1 MKKGKKYWN
10 ILGKFHSIQNTIFVL
25 TASLVLF
32 AVITVTVISLNYT
45 RSSIFENTVTYNR
58 QLTGQ
63 VNADIDSYISYMENI
78 SSMLAENLDVK
89 KYLFGE
95 GEEAD
100 EAGVQLLSQFSTVLS
115 SREDIYNL
123 GILQKNGKA
132 LLNEGKSR
140 LNTYVDMEKQEWYRR
155 AVENKA
161 SFYLSSA
168 HVQHMIQ
175 GERPWV
181 ITLSRY
187 IPDPMNKEGGVL
199 FVDLNYSA
207 IRKLCDDS
215 SVGKKGYIFILDE
228 DGNIVYHP
236 QQQQLYNELQ
246 TEYIDEVMNC
256 QTDVLNMGDGDSA
269 RLYTISRSDT
279 TGWTVVS
286 CSYISELLKKSEEA
300 QKIYMLMAVVLV
312 AIALLISSF
321 MAKSITQP
329 ILKLQSSM
337 ALIQE
342 GDFRAGNVE
351 VESRNEI
358 GSLTETFNV
367 MTLRIQ
373 ELMEQNINEQKAKRK
388 SEMKA
393 LQSQINPHFLYNTLD
408 SIIWMAESG
417 KNEEVVLMTA
427 SLARLLR
434 QNISNEEEEISI
446 FEEVEYCKNYL
457 TIQKMRYKDKLEFRI
472 DVAPEITSCQIIKL
486 VLQPLIENAIY
497 HGLKYK
503 ESKGLLELIGY
514 AAGENII
521 FEIRD
526 NGVGMDEETLNH
538 IFERH
543 TVNYRSNG
551 VGVYNVER
559 RIKLTYGQEY
569 GITYKSRPG
578 EGTVARVCIPK
589 ERRDVHEKA

>member
-1 MKKGKKYWN
+1 MKKEKKYWS

-25 TASLVLF
+25 MASLVLF
-32 AVITVTVISLNYT
+32 AVITVTVISLNFT

-132 LLNEGKSR
+132 LLNEGKSK

-155 AVENKA
+155 AVENKD

-187 IPDPMNKEGGVL
+187 IPDPMNNEGGVL

-228 DGNIVYHP
+228 GGNIVYHP

-256 QTDVLNMGDGDSA
+256 QSDVLNMGEGDST
-269 RLYTISRSDT
+269 RLYTISRSDK

-286 CSYISELLKKSEEA
+286 CSYTAELLKKSEEA
-300 QKIYMLMAVVLV
+300 QKIYMVMAVVLV

-446 FEEVEYCKNYL
+446 FEEVEYCRNYL

-514 AAGENII
+514 AAGEDII

-526 NGVGMDEETLNH
+526 NGVGMDEDTLNH

-589 ERRDVHEKA
+589 ERRDLHEKA

>member
-1 MKKGKKYWN
+1 MKKEKKHWN
-10 ILGKFHSIQNTIFVL
+10 ILGKFRSIQNTIFVL

-32 AVITVTVISLNYT
+32 AVITVTVISLNFT

-89 KYLFGE
+89 KYLFGN
-95 GEEAD
+95 GKEAD

-132 LLNEGKSR
+132 LLNKGKSR
-140 LNTYVDMEKQEWYRR
+140 LNTYVDMEKQEWYGK

-168 HVQHMIQ
+168 HVQHIIQ

-187 IPDPMNKEGGVL
+187 IPDSMDKEGGVL

-256 QTDVLNMGDGDSA
+256 QTDVLNMGEGESA
-269 RLYTISRSDT
+269 RLYTISRSAT

-286 CSYISELLKKSEEA
+286 CSYTAELLKKSEEA
-300 QKIYMLMAVVLV
+300 QKIYMLMAIVLV

-446 FEEVEYCKNYL
+446 FEEVEYCRNYL

-472 DVAPEITSCQIIKL
+472 DVASEITSCQIIKL

-514 AAGENII
+514 AAGEDII

-559 RIKLTYGQEY
+559 RIKLTYGQDY

-589 ERRDVHEKA
+589 ERRD

>member
-1 MKKGKKYWN
+1 MKKEKKYWN

-25 TASLVLF
+25 MASLVLF
-32 AVITVTVISLNYT
+32 AVITVTVISLNFT

-140 LNTYVDMEKQEWYRR
+140 LNTYVDMENQEWYRR
-155 AVENKA
+155 AVENKD

-187 IPDPMNKEGGVL
+187 IPDPMNNEGGVL

-228 DGNIVYHP
+228 GGNIVYHP

-256 QTDVLNMGDGDSA
+256 QSDVLNMGEGDST
-269 RLYTISRSDT
+269 RLYTISRSDK

-286 CSYISELLKKSEEA
+286 CSYTAELLKKSEEA
-300 QKIYMLMAVVLV
+300 QKIYMVMAVVLV

-446 FEEVEYCKNYL
+446 FEEVEYCRNYL

-514 AAGENII
+514 AAGEDII

-526 NGVGMDEETLNH
+526 NGVGMDEDTLNH

-589 ERRDVHEKA
+589 ERRDLHEKA

>member
-1 MKKGKKYWN
+1 MKKEKKYWN

-25 TASLVLF
+25 MASLVLF
-32 AVITVTVISLNYT
+32 AVITVTVISLNFT

-140 LNTYVDMEKQEWYRR
+140 LNTYVDMENQEWYRR
-155 AVENKA
+155 AVENKD

-215 SVGKKGYIFILDE
+215 SVGKKGYIFILDK

-256 QTDVLNMGDGDSA
+256 QTDVLNMGNGDSA

-300 QKIYMLMAVVLV
+300 QKIYMLMAVLLV

-446 FEEVEYCKNYL
+446 FEEVEYCRNYL

-514 AAGENII
+514 AAGEDII

-526 NGVGMDEETLNH
+526 NGVGMDEDTLNH

-589 ERRDVHEKA
+589 ERRDLHEKA

>member
-1 MKKGKKYWN
+1 MKKEKKHWN
-10 ILGKFHSIQNTIFVL
+10 ILGKFRSIQNTIFVL

-32 AVITVTVISLNYT
+32 AVITVTVISLNFT

-58 QLTGQ
+58 QLIGQ

-155 AVENKA
+155 AVENRD

-300 QKIYMLMAVVLV
+300 QIIYMLMAVVLV

-446 FEEVEYCKNYL
+446 FDEVEYCRNYL

-472 DVAPEITSCQIIKL
+472 DVTPEITSCQIIKL

-514 AAGENII
+514 AAGEDII

-569 GITYKSRPG
+569 GITYKSRSG

-589 ERRDVHEKA
+589 ERRDLHEKA

>member
-1 MKKGKKYWN
+1 MKKGKQYWN

-25 TASLVLF
+25 MASLVLF
-32 AVITVTVISLNYT
+32 AVITVTVISLNFT

-132 LLNEGKSR
+132 LLNEGKSK

-155 AVENKA
+155 AVENKD

-187 IPDPMNKEGGVL
+187 IPDPMNNEGGVL

-228 DGNIVYHP
+228 GGNIVYHP

-256 QTDVLNMGDGDSA
+256 QSDVLNMGEGDST
-269 RLYTISRSDT
+269 RLYTISRSDK

-286 CSYISELLKKSEEA
+286 CSYTAELLKKSEEA
-300 QKIYMLMAVVLV
+300 QKIYMVMAVVLV

-446 FEEVEYCKNYL
+446 FEEVEYCRNYL

-514 AAGENII
+514 AAGEDII

-526 NGVGMDEETLNH
+526 NGVGMDEDTLNH

-589 ERRDVHEKA
+589 ERRDLHEKA

>member
-1 MKKGKKYWN
+1 MKKEKKHWN
-10 ILGKFHSIQNTIFVL
+10 ILGKFRSIQNTIFVL

-32 AVITVTVISLNYT
+32 AVITVTVISLNFT

-155 AVENKA
+155 AVENRD

-300 QKIYMLMAVVLV
+300 QIIHMLMAVVLV

-446 FEEVEYCKNYL
+446 FDEVEYCRNYL

-514 AAGENII
+514 AAGEDII

-569 GITYKSRPG
+569 GITYKSRSG

-589 ERRDVHEKA
+589 ERRDLHEKA

>member
-1 MKKGKKYWN
+1 MKKEKKHWS

-25 TASLVLF
+25 MASLVLF
-32 AVITVTVISLNYT
+32 AVVTVTVTSLNFT

-89 KYLFGE
+89 KYLFGK

-123 GILQKNGKA
+123 GILQENGKA
-132 LLNEGKSR
+132 LLNKGKSK
-140 LNTYVDMEKQEWYRR
+140 LNTYVDMEKQEWYGK

-168 HVQHMIQ
+168 HVQHIIQ

-187 IPDPMNKEGGVL
+187 IPDSMDKQGGVL

-256 QTDVLNMGDGDSA
+256 QTDVLNMGEGDSA
-269 RLYTISRSDT
+269 RLYTISRSEI

-300 QKIYMLMAVVLV
+300 QKIYMLMAIVLV

-373 ELMEQNINEQKAKRK
+373 ELMEQIINEQKAKRK

-446 FEEVEYCKNYL
+446 FEEVEYCRNYL

-514 AAGENII
+514 AAGEDII

-569 GITYKSRPG
+569 GITYKSRSG

-589 ERRDVHEKA
+589 ERRDLHEKA

>member
-1 MKKGKKYWN
+1 MKKEKKYWN

-25 TASLVLF
+25 MASLVLF
-32 AVITVTVISLNYT
+32 AVITVTVISLNFT

-140 LNTYVDMEKQEWYRR
+140 LNTYVDMENQEWYRR
-155 AVENKA
+155 AVENKD

-215 SVGKKGYIFILDE
+215 SVGKKGYIFILDK

-256 QTDVLNMGDGDSA
+256 QTDVLNMGNGDSA

-300 QKIYMLMAVVLV
+300 QKIYMLMAVLLV

-342 GDFRAGNVE
+342 GNFRAGNVE

-446 FEEVEYCKNYL
+446 FEEVEYCRNYL

-472 DVAPEITSCQIIKL
+472 DVASEITSCQIIKL

-514 AAGENII
+514 AAGEDII

-589 ERRDVHEKA
+589 ERRDLHEKA

>member
-1 MKKGKKYWN
+1 MKKEKKHWN
-10 ILGKFHSIQNTIFVL
+10 ILGKFRSIQNTIFVL

-32 AVITVTVISLNYT
+32 AVITVTVISLNFT

-155 AVENKA
+155 AVENRD

-300 QKIYMLMAVVLV
+300 QIIYMLMAVVLV

-373 ELMEQNINEQKAKRK
+373 ELTEQNINEQKTKRK

-393 LQSQINPHFLYNTLD
+393 LQSQINPQFLYNTLY

-446 FEEVEYCKNYL
+446 FDEVEYCRNYL

-514 AAGENII
+514 AAGEDII

-569 GITYKSRPG
+569 GITYKSRSG

-589 ERRDVHEKA
+589 ERRDLHEKA

>member
-1 MKKGKKYWN
+1 MKKEKKYWN

-25 TASLVLF
+25 MASLVLF
-32 AVITVTVISLNYT
+32 AVITVTVISLNFT

-132 LLNEGKSR
+132 LLNEGKSK

-155 AVENKA
+155 AVENKD

-187 IPDPMNKEGGVL
+187 IPDPMNNEGGVL

-228 DGNIVYHP
+228 GGNIVYHP

-256 QTDVLNMGDGDSA
+256 QSDVLNMGEGDST
-269 RLYTISRSDT
+269 RLYTISRSDK

-286 CSYISELLKKSEEA
+286 CSYTAELLKKSEEA
-300 QKIYMLMAVVLV
+300 QKIYMVMAVVLV

-446 FEEVEYCKNYL
+446 FEEVEYCRNYL

-514 AAGENII
+514 AAGEDII

-526 NGVGMDEETLNH
+526 NGVGMDEDTLNH

-589 ERRDVHEKA
+589 ERRDLHEKA

>member
-1 MKKGKKYWN
+1 MKKEKKHWN
-10 ILGKFHSIQNTIFVL
+10 ILGKFRSIQNTIFVL

-32 AVITVTVISLNYT
+32 AVITVTVISLNFT

-155 AVENKA
+155 AVENRD

-286 CSYISELLKKSEEA
+286 CSYISELLKKSGEA
-300 QKIYMLMAVVLV
+300 QIIYMLMAVVLV

-446 FEEVEYCKNYL
+446 FDEVEYCRNYL

-514 AAGENII
+514 AAGEDII

-569 GITYKSRPG
+569 GITYKSRSG

-589 ERRDVHEKA
+589 ERRDLHEKA

>member
-1 MKKGKKYWN
+1 MKKEKKHWN
-10 ILGKFHSIQNTIFVL
+10 ILGKFRSIQNTIFVL

-32 AVITVTVISLNYT
+32 AVITVTVISLNFT

-155 AVENKA
+155 AVENRD

-300 QKIYMLMAVVLV
+300 QIIYMLMAVVLV

-446 FEEVEYCKNYL
+446 FDEVEYCRNYL

-514 AAGENII
+514 AAGEDII

-569 GITYKSRPG
+569 GITYKSRSG

-589 ERRDVHEKA
+589 ERRDLHEKA

>member
-1 MKKGKKYWN
+1 MKKEKKYWS

-25 TASLVLF
+25 MASLVLF
-32 AVITVTVISLNYT
+32 AVITVTVISLNFT

-132 LLNEGKSR
+132 LLNEGKSK

-155 AVENKA
+155 AVENKD

-228 DGNIVYHP
+228 GGNIVYHP

-256 QTDVLNMGDGDSA
+256 QTDVLNMGNGDSA

-300 QKIYMLMAVVLV
+300 QKIYMLMAVLLV

-446 FEEVEYCKNYL
+446 FEEVEYCRNYL

-514 AAGENII
+514 AAGEDII

-589 ERRDVHEKA
+589 ERRDLHEKA

>member
-1 MKKGKKYWN
+1 MKKEKKHWN
-10 ILGKFHSIQNTIFVL
+10 ILGKFRSIQNTIFVL

-32 AVITVTVISLNYT
+32 AVITVTVISLNFT

-155 AVENKA
+155 AVENRD

-300 QKIYMLMAVVLV
+300 QIIHMLMAVVLV

-446 FEEVEYCKNYL
+446 FDEVEYCRNYL

-514 AAGENII
+514 AAGEDII

-589 ERRDVHEKA
+589 ERRDLHEKA

>member
-1 MKKGKKYWN
+1 MKKEKKYWN

-25 TASLVLF
+25 MASLVLF
-32 AVITVTVISLNYT
+32 AVITVTVISLNFT

-140 LNTYVDMEKQEWYRR
+140 LNTYVDMENQEWYRR
-155 AVENKA
+155 AVENKD

-256 QTDVLNMGDGDSA
+256 QSDVLNMGNGDSA

-286 CSYISELLKKSEEA
+286 CSYISELLRKSEEA
-300 QKIYMLMAVVLV
+300 QKIYMLMAVLLV

-446 FEEVEYCKNYL
+446 FEEVEYCRNYL

-472 DVAPEITSCQIIKL
+472 DVASEITSCQIIKL

-514 AAGENII
+514 AAGEDII

-589 ERRDVHEKA
+589 ERRDLHEKA

>member
-1 MKKGKKYWN
+1 MKKEKKYWS

-25 TASLVLF
+25 MASLVLF
-32 AVITVTVISLNYT
+32 AVITVTVISLNFT

-89 KYLFGE
+89 KYLFGN
-95 GEEAD
+95 GKEAD

-132 LLNEGKSR
+132 LLNKGKSR
-140 LNTYVDMEKQEWYRR
+140 LNTYVDMEKQEWYGK

-168 HVQHMIQ
+168 HVQHIIQ

-187 IPDPMNKEGGVL
+187 IPDSMDKEGGVL

-256 QTDVLNMGDGDSA
+256 QTDVLNMGEGESA
-269 RLYTISRSDT
+269 RLYTISRSAT

-300 QKIYMLMAVVLV
+300 QKIYMLMAIVLV

-446 FEEVEYCKNYL
+446 FEEVEYCRNYL

-472 DVAPEITSCQIIKL
+472 DVASEITSCQIIKL

-514 AAGENII
+514 AAGEDII

-559 RIKLTYGQEY
+559 RIKLTYGQDY

-589 ERRDVHEKA
+589 ERRD

>member
-1 MKKGKKYWN
+1 MKKEKKYWN

-25 TASLVLF
+25 MASLVLF
-32 AVITVTVISLNYT
+32 AVVTVTIISLNFT
-45 RSSIFENTVTYNR
+45 KSSIFENTVTYNR
-58 QLTGQ
+58 QLTSQ

-89 KYLFGE
+89 KYLFGM

-100 EAGVQLLSQFSTVLS
+100 EAGGQLLSQFSTVLS

-140 LNTYVDMEKQEWYRR
+140 LNAYVDMENQEWYRR
-155 AVENKA
+155 AVENKY

-168 HVQHMIQ
+168 HVQHIIQ

-256 QTDVLNMGDGDSA
+256 QSDVLNMGEGDSA
-269 RLYTISRSDT
+269 RLYTISRSDK

-446 FEEVEYCKNYL
+446 FEEVEYCRNYL

-514 AAGENII
+514 ASGEDII

-569 GITYKSRPG
+569 GITYKSKPG

-589 ERRDVHEKA
+589 ERRDLHEKA

>member
-1 MKKGKKYWN
+1 MKKEKKHWN
-10 ILGKFHSIQNTIFVL
+10 ILGKFRSIQNTIFVL

-32 AVITVTVISLNYT
+32 AVITVTVISLNFT

-58 QLTGQ
+58 QLIGQ

-155 AVENKA
+155 AVENRD

-300 QKIYMLMAVVLV
+300 QIIYMLMAVVLV

-446 FEEVEYCKNYL
+446 FDEVEYCRNYL

-514 AAGENII
+514 AAGEDII

-589 ERRDVHEKA
+589 ERRDLHEKA

>member
-1 MKKGKKYWN
+1 MKKEKKHWN
-10 ILGKFHSIQNTIFVL
+10 ILGKFRSIQNTIFVL

-32 AVITVTVISLNYT
+32 AVITVTVISLNFT

-58 QLTGQ
+58 QLIGQ

-155 AVENKA
+155 AVENRD

-300 QKIYMLMAVVLV
+300 QIIYMLMAVVLV

-373 ELMEQNINEQKAKRK
+373 KLMEQNINEQKAKRK

-446 FEEVEYCKNYL
+446 FDEVEYCRNYL

-514 AAGENII
+514 AAGEDII

-589 ERRDVHEKA
+589 ERRDLHEKA

>member
-1 MKKGKKYWN
+1 MKKEKKHWN
-10 ILGKFHSIQNTIFVL
+10 ILGKFRSIQNTIFVL

-32 AVITVTVISLNYT
+32 AVITVTVISLNFT

-155 AVENKA
+155 AVENRD

-300 QKIYMLMAVVLV
+300 QIIYMLMAVVLV

-446 FEEVEYCKNYL
+446 FDEVEYCRNYL

-472 DVAPEITSCQIIKL
+472 DVTPEITSCQIIKL

-514 AAGENII
+514 AAGEDII

>member
-1 MKKGKKYWN
+1 MKKEKKYWS

-25 TASLVLF
+25 MASLVLF
-32 AVITVTVISLNYT
+32 AVITVTVISLNFT

-155 AVENKA
+155 AVENKD

-228 DGNIVYHP
+228 GGNIVYHP

-256 QTDVLNMGDGDSA
+256 QTDVLNMGNGDSA

-300 QKIYMLMAVVLV
+300 QKIYMLMAVLLV

-321 MAKSITQP
+321 MAKSITHP

-446 FEEVEYCKNYL
+446 FEEVEYCRNYL

-514 AAGENII
+514 AAGEDII

-589 ERRDVHEKA
+589 ERRDLHEKA

>member
-1 MKKGKKYWN
+1 MKKEKKYWS

-25 TASLVLF
+25 MASLVLF
-32 AVITVTVISLNYT
+32 AVITVTVISLNFT

-89 KYLFGE
+89 KYLFGN
-95 GEEAD
+95 GKEAD

-132 LLNEGKSR
+132 LLNKGKSR
-140 LNTYVDMEKQEWYRR
+140 LNTYVDMEKQEWYGK

-168 HVQHMIQ
+168 HVQHIIQ

-187 IPDPMNKEGGVL
+187 IPDSMDKEGGVL

-256 QTDVLNMGDGDSA
+256 QTDVLNMGEGESA
-269 RLYTISRSDT
+269 RLYTISRSAT

-286 CSYISELLKKSEEA
+286 CSYTAELLKKSEEA
-300 QKIYMLMAVVLV
+300 QKIYMLMAIVLV

-446 FEEVEYCKNYL
+446 FEEVEYCRNYL

-472 DVAPEITSCQIIKL
+472 DVASEITSCQIIKL

-514 AAGENII
+514 AAGEDII

-559 RIKLTYGQEY
+559 RIKLTYGQDY

-589 ERRDVHEKA
+589 ERRD

>member
-1 MKKGKKYWN
+1 MKKEKKHWN
-10 ILGKFHSIQNTIFVL
+10 ILGKFRSIQNTIFVL

-32 AVITVTVISLNYT
+32 AVITVTVISLNFT

-155 AVENKA
+155 AVENRD

-286 CSYISELLKKSEEA
+286 CSYISELLKKSGEA
-300 QKIYMLMAVVLV
+300 QIIYMLMAVVLV

-446 FEEVEYCKNYL
+446 FDEVEYCRNYL

-514 AAGENII
+514 AAGEDII

-569 GITYKSRPG
+569 GITYKSRSG
-578 EGTVARVCIPK
+578 ERTVARVCIPK
-589 ERRDVHEKA
+589 ERRDLHEKA

>member
-1 MKKGKKYWN
+1 MKKEKKHWN
-10 ILGKFHSIQNTIFVL
+10 ILGKFRSIQNTIFVL

-32 AVITVTVISLNYT
+32 AVITVTVISLNFT

-132 LLNEGKSR
+132 LLNKGKSR

-155 AVENKA
+155 AVENRD

-300 QKIYMLMAVVLV
+300 QIIHMLMAVVLV

-446 FEEVEYCKNYL
+446 FDEVEYCRNYL

-514 AAGENII
+514 AAGEDII

-569 GITYKSRPG
+569 GITYKSRSG

-589 ERRDVHEKA
+589 ERRDLHEKA

>member
-1 MKKGKKYWN
+1 MKKEKKYWN

-58 QLTGQ
+58 QLIGQ

-155 AVENKA
+155 AVENRD

-286 CSYISELLKKSEEA
+286 CSYISELLKKSGEA
-300 QKIYMLMAVVLV
+300 QIIYMLMAVVLV

-337 ALIQE
+337 ALIQK

-446 FEEVEYCKNYL
+446 FEEVEYCRNYL

-514 AAGENII
+514 AAGEDII

-569 GITYKSRPG
+569 GITYKSRSG

-589 ERRDVHEKA
+589 ERRDLHEKA

>member
-1 MKKGKKYWN
+1 MKKEKKHWN
-10 ILGKFHSIQNTIFVL
+10 ILGKFRSIQNTIFVL

-32 AVITVTVISLNYT
+32 AVITVTVISLNFT

-155 AVENKA
+155 AVENRD

-175 GERPWV
+175 GGRPWV

-300 QKIYMLMAVVLV
+300 QIIHMLMAVVLV

-446 FEEVEYCKNYL
+446 FEEVEYCRNYL

-514 AAGENII
+514 AAGEDII

-569 GITYKSRPG
+569 GITYKSRSG

-589 ERRDVHEKA
+589 ERRDLHEKA

>member
-1 MKKGKKYWN
+1 MKKEKKHWN
-10 ILGKFHSIQNTIFVL
+10 ILGKFRSIQNTIFVL

-32 AVITVTVISLNYT
+32 AVITVTVISLNFT

-155 AVENKA
+155 AVENRD

-286 CSYISELLKKSEEA
+286 CSYISELLKKSGEA
-300 QKIYMLMAVVLV
+300 QIIYMLMAVVLV

-337 ALIQE
+337 ALIQK

-446 FEEVEYCKNYL
+446 FEEVEYCRNYL

-514 AAGENII
+514 AAGEDII

-569 GITYKSRPG
+569 GITYKSRSG

-589 ERRDVHEKA
+589 ERRDLHEKA

>member
-1 MKKGKKYWN
+1 MKKEKKHWN
-10 ILGKFHSIQNTIFVL
+10 ILGKFRSIQNTIFVL

-32 AVITVTVISLNYT
+32 AVITVTVISLNFT

-58 QLTGQ
+58 QLIGQ

-155 AVENKA
+155 AVENRD

-300 QKIYMLMAVVLV
+300 QIIYMLMAVVLV

-337 ALIQE
+337 ALIQK

-446 FEEVEYCKNYL
+446 FDEVEYCRNYL

-514 AAGENII
+514 AAGEDII

>member
-1 MKKGKKYWN
+1 MKKEKKHWN
-10 ILGKFHSIQNTIFVL
+10 ILGKFRSIQNTIFVL

-155 AVENKA
+155 AVENRD

-300 QKIYMLMAVVLV
+300 QIIYMLMAVVLV

-446 FEEVEYCKNYL
+446 FDEVEYCRNYL

-514 AAGENII
+514 AAGEDII

-589 ERRDVHEKA
+589 ERRDLHEKA

>member
-1 MKKGKKYWN
+1 MKKEKKHWN
-10 ILGKFHSIQNTIFVL
+10 ILGKFRSIQNTIFVL

-32 AVITVTVISLNYT
+32 AVITVTVISLNFT

-140 LNTYVDMEKQEWYRR
+140 LNTYVDMEKQEWYRG
-155 AVENKA
+155 AVENRD

-300 QKIYMLMAVVLV
+300 QIIYMLMAVVLV

-373 ELMEQNINEQKAKRK
+373 KLMEQNINEQKAKRK

-446 FEEVEYCKNYL
+446 FDEVEYCRNYL

-472 DVAPEITSCQIIKL
+472 DVTPEITSCQIIKL

-514 AAGENII
+514 AAGEDII

-589 ERRDVHEKA
+589 ERRDLHEKA

>member
-1 MKKGKKYWN
+1 MKKEKKHWN
-10 ILGKFHSIQNTIFVL
+10 ILGKFRSIQNTIFVL

-32 AVITVTVISLNYT
+32 AVITVTVISLNFT

-58 QLTGQ
+58 QLIGQ

-155 AVENKA
+155 AVENRD

-300 QKIYMLMAVVLV
+300 QIIYMLMAVVLV

-446 FEEVEYCKNYL
+446 FDEVEYCRNYL

-514 AAGENII
+514 AAGEDII

-569 GITYKSRPG
+569 GITYKSRSG

-589 ERRDVHEKA
+589 ERRDLHEKA

>member
-1 MKKGKKYWN
+1 MKKEKKYWN

-58 QLTGQ
+58 QLIGQ

-155 AVENKA
+155 AVENRD

-300 QKIYMLMAVVLV
+300 QIIYMLMAVVLV

-337 ALIQE
+337 ALIQK

-446 FEEVEYCKNYL
+446 FDEVEYCRNYL

-514 AAGENII
+514 AAGEDII

-589 ERRDVHEKA
+589 ERRDLHEKA

>member
-1 MKKGKKYWN
+1 MKKEKKYWN

-32 AVITVTVISLNYT
+32 AVITVTVISLNFT

-155 AVENKA
+155 AVENRD

-300 QKIYMLMAVVLV
+300 QIIHMLMAVVLV

-446 FEEVEYCKNYL
+446 FDEVEYCRNYL

-514 AAGENII
+514 AAGEDII

-569 GITYKSRPG
+569 GITYKSRSG

-589 ERRDVHEKA
+589 ERRDLHEKA

>member
-1 MKKGKKYWN
+1 MKKEKKYWS

-25 TASLVLF
+25 MASLVLF
-32 AVITVTVISLNYT
+32 AVITVTVISLNFT

-78 SSMLAENLDVK
+78 YSMLAENLDVK

-132 LLNEGKSR
+132 LLNEGKSK

-155 AVENKA
+155 AVENKD

-187 IPDPMNKEGGVL
+187 IPDPMNNEGGVL

-228 DGNIVYHP
+228 GGNIVYHP

-256 QTDVLNMGDGDSA
+256 QSDVLNMGEGDST
-269 RLYTISRSDT
+269 RLYTISRSDK

-286 CSYISELLKKSEEA
+286 CSYTAELLKKSEEA
-300 QKIYMLMAVVLV
+300 QKIYMVMAVVLV

-446 FEEVEYCKNYL
+446 FEEVEYCRNYL

-514 AAGENII
+514 AAGEDII
-521 FEIRD
+521 FEIID

-551 VGVYNVER
+551 VCVYNVER

-578 EGTVARVCIPK
+578 EGTDARVCIPK

>member
-1 MKKGKKYWN
+1 MKKEKKHWN
-10 ILGKFHSIQNTIFVL
+10 ILGKFRSIQNTIFVL

-32 AVITVTVISLNYT
+32 AVITVTVISLNFT

-155 AVENKA
+155 AVENRD

-286 CSYISELLKKSEEA
+286 CSYISELLKKSGEA
-300 QKIYMLMAVVLV
+300 QIIYMLMAVVLV

-337 ALIQE
+337 ALIQK

-446 FEEVEYCKNYL
+446 FDEVEYCRNYL

-514 AAGENII
+514 AAGEDII

-569 GITYKSRPG
+569 GITYKSRSG

-589 ERRDVHEKA
+589 ERRDLHEKA